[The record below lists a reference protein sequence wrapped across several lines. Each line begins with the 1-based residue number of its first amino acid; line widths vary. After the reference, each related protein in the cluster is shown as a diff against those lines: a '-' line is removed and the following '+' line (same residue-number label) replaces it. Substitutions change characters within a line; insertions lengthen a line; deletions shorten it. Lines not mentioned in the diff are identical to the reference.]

1 MAITKVVPA
10 LIQVANNV
18 TSTTLGTANSIPSIT
33 FDEQGII
40 TAASNT
46 AIAINTADIADGAI
60 TQSKINDNVNL
71 GFNPFLLSGM

>member
-18 TSTTLGTANSIPSIT
+18 TSTTLGNSTTSISLT
-33 FDEQGII
+33 FDESGVII
-40 TAASNT
+40 AASN
-46 AIAINTADIADGAI
+46 NTIE
-60 TQSKINDNVNL
+60 T

>member
-18 TSTTLGTANSIPSIT
+18 TSTTLGNSTTSISLT
-33 FDEQGII
+33 FDENGVII
-40 TAASNT
+40 AASN
-46 AIAINTADIADGAI
+46 NTIE
-60 TQSKINDNVNL
+60 T

>member
-18 TSTTLGTANSIPSIT
+18 TSTTLGNSTTSISLT
-33 FDEQGII
+33 FDENGVII
-40 TAASNT
+40 AASNN
-46 AIAINTADIADGAI
+46 AIET
-60 TQSKINDNVNL
+60 

>member
-1 MAITKVVPA
+1 MSLTKVSPA

-33 FDEQGII
+33 FDAQGVI

>member
-33 FDEQGII
+33 FDAQGVI
-40 TAASNT
+40 TTASNT